1 MYRSLKDA
9 VLELDDVLIR
19 TLCGFS
25 IERGDHGYRVVFKM
39 AFYGPDI
46 EALDQTPAGE
56 RVGEIAQYP
65 DVAVLLEGSA
75 SPRTEIEE
83 LSDCRIL
90 GELYAKQIPPQ
101 TAGNDSDEPK
111 WVVSTHCGS
120 QAERIEWLRSIR

>member
-9 VLELDDVLIR
+9 VLDLDDVLIQ

-25 IERGDHGYRVVFKM
+25 IERCDRGHRVVFKM

-46 EALDQTPAGE
+46 EALEETPVGE

-65 DVAVLLEGSA
+65 DVEVFLDESA
-75 SPRTEIEE
+75 RPRTEIEE
-83 LSDCRIL
+83 LSDCGIL
-90 GELYAKQIPPQ
+90 GELYAKQIPPR
-101 TAGNDSDEPK
+101 ALGNESDEPK
-111 WVVSTHCGS
+111 WVVTTHFGS